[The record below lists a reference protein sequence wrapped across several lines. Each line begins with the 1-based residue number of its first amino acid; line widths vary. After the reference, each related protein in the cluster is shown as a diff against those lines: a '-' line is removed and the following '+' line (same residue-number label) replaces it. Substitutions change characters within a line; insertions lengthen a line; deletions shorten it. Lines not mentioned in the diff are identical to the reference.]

1 MMKELF
7 TIGEVS
13 RLFQT
18 NIRTLRYYDSI
29 GLLKPAR
36 VDEKTGYRYYSTKD
50 FERLN
55 TIKYLRTLDMPLAD
69 IQMFFENKD
78 VAVMKQL
85 LQKQKTQIQSRIEE
99 LNRIQTKLDNR
110 LKQLDEAE
118 HSFLGQITLKEMGR
132 RRVAVLRK
140 DIAITDDLELPI
152 RELERTHHLEP
163 IIFLGKVG
171 VSIAREKLLKREFTS
186 FSGIFVLVEPSDERR
201 LQRHMDWEDGKEK
214 VKEDNIESYLPGGLY
229 LTIRFQGTHT
239 QAPAYYEELLRFAGE
254 KGYQLSGDSLE
265 ITLIDAGL
273 TNDVSNY
280 VTEIQLP
287 VISNCKSGYKQP

>member
-18 NIRTLRYYDSI
+18 NIRTLRYYDNI

-85 LQKQKTQIQSRIEE
+85 LQKQKTEIQSRMEE
-99 LNRIQTKLDNR
+99 LNRVQTKLDNR
-110 LKQLDEAE
+110 LKQLEEAE
-118 HSFLGQITLKEMGR
+118 HSSLGQITLKEMER

-171 VSIAREKLLKREFTS
+171 VSIAREKLLKKEFTS

-201 LQRHMDWEDGKEK
+201 LQNSMDWEGEKE
-214 VKEDNIESYLPGGLY
+214 ETGESYFPAGLY

-239 QAPAYYEELLRFAGE
+239 QAPAYYDELLRFAGE
-254 KGYQLSGDSLE
+254 NGYQLSGDSLE

-273 TNDVSNY
+273 TNDVSSY

-287 VISNCKSGYKQP
+287 VISNCKTGYKQP